1 MSDPSLKVIAL
12 ISGGKDSFFSLL
24 HCLHHGHQVI
34 ALANLYPALSAS
46 KENVGAGTT
55 QGQADAN
62 EEHDLNSFMYQTVG
76 HTVIPLYEQALG
88 IPLYRQP
95 IVGTAVQ
102 SGASYHHVA
111 SVEED
116 ETESLVPL
124 LKRILQDHPTA
135 NAVSTGAILS
145 TYQRTRV
152 ESAALRLGLTPLGFL
167 WKYPILPPGTQASL
181 LEDMQAVSLDARIIK
196 VASGGLDDSF
206 LWNNVASLSD
216 RMRIERAIKRFGSD
230 GDGAVLGEGG
240 EFETLVID
248 GPPSLFKGRIEISD
262 DNRVI
267 VREGGGAAWLQISE
281 AKVIMKDRV
290 DSSATIPRIPD
301 LLDSKFR
308 TILESLD
315 GGHESID
322 THSGSS
328 GENPKKP
335 MSRVDPDILYWT
347 VSPNQSTTVLS
358 VSDQTSDVVLQV
370 QRLLEQN
377 NLTAI
382 SITCTTIL
390 LRSMNDFATINQVYS
405 KLFSAPNPPSRVT
418 ISVGDLL
425 PKDTDLIIH
434 LQIASSSSPATPR
447 KALHV
452 QSRSYWA
459 PANIGPYSQAISIP
473 LSQDND
479 CPQRA
484 VSIAGQIPLIP
495 GTMLLPSPIE
505 NPIQDFALQTTLSLQ
520 NLQRVGLEIDVQYFT
535 SAIAYIPISTP
546 LPHNLLPQIPAKAW
560 SLLHQAPSD
569 SDSDDETAQ
578 EVDLWESKHYSGLAH
593 HGAIS
598 SERLLP
604 DFSILSSLSSSN
616 TIPPLF
622 IAMVEELPRQAGIEW
637 HAHTGISGGTVT
649 FHSTIQRAGFVI
661 YQCSFSGRLRGIV
674 SVFLPQGGV
683 MVDEK
688 VGEAMRELGFE
699 RGEKEAYTSYYDMSV
714 TGGREGKKLEGVIPC
729 SRLWD
734 GEGRRLGA
742 VLMFDTLMD
751 GN

>member
-24 HCLHHGHQVI
+24 HCLHHGHQVV

-46 KENVGAGTT
+46 QENVGAGTT

-135 NAVSTGAILS
+135 NAISTGAILS

-152 ESAALRLGLTPLGFL
+152 ESVALRLGLTPLGFL
-167 WKYPILPPGTQASL
+167 WKYPILPPGTQPSL

-206 LWNNVASLSD
+206 LWNNVANLSD

-248 GPPSLFKGRIEISD
+248 GPPNLFKGRIEISD
-262 DNRVI
+262 ENRII
-267 VREGGGAAWLQISE
+267 VREGGGAAWLRIPE
-281 AKVIMKDRV
+281 AKVIMKDHG

-308 TILESLD
+308 TILESLH

-335 MSRVDPDILYWT
+335 ISRVDPDILYWT
-347 VSPNQSTTVLS
+347 VSPNKSTTVLS
-358 VSDQTSDVVLQV
+358 VSDQTSDVVLQI

-377 NLTAI
+377 NLSAT
-382 SITCTTIL
+382 SITSTTIL

-405 KLFSAPNPPSRVT
+405 KLFTAPNPPSRVT

-434 LQIASSSSPATPR
+434 LQIASSSSPAAPR

-473 LSQDND
+473 LQDND
-479 CPQRA
+479 SPQRA

-495 GTMLLPSPIE
+495 ATMLLPSPTE

-520 NLQRVGLEIDVQYFT
+520 HLQRIGLEMDVQYFT

-546 LPHNLLPQIPAKAW
+546 LPPNILAQIPAKAW
-560 SLLHQAPSD
+560 SLLHQAPRDPD
-569 SDSDDETAQ
+569 SDSEATQ
-578 EVDLWESKHYSGLAH
+578 EVDLWESKHYSNLAH

-598 SERLLP
+598 SQRLLP

-616 TIPPLF
+616 IIPPLF

-637 HAHTGISGGTVT
+637 HAHTGIAGGEVT
-649 FHSTIQRAGFVI
+649 FHSTIRRTGFVI
-661 YQCSFSGRLRGIV
+661 DQCSFSGRLRSIV
-674 SVFLPQGGV
+674 SVFLSQGDV

-688 VGEAMRELGFE
+688 VGEAMRELGVE
-699 RGEKEAYTSYYDMSV
+699 GGEMEAYTRYYDISV
-714 TGGREGKKLEGVIPC
+714 RGAWEGKKLEGVIPC